1 MSRLLVRSLSAVS
14 SDADLVVLGEGLHMY
29 LVVSYDIH
37 DDKRRNRIHKVLKNF
52 GERIQFSVFECDLT
66 KEQLLHMQHAL
77 KRIIEEEDH
86 DSVRFYHLCDS
97 CQRKIDRIGGIIP
110 RDDGPVVL

>member
-1 MSRLLVRSLSAVS
+1 
-14 SDADLVVLGEGLHMY
+14 MY

-37 DDKRRNRIHKVLKNF
+37 DDKRRNRMHKALKNF

-66 KEQLLHMQHAL
+66 KEQILRMQHVL
-77 KRIIEEEDH
+77 KTIIKEDDH

-97 CQRKIDRIGGIIP
+97 CKGKIDRIGGIIP
-110 RDDGPVVL
+110 REDGAVVV

>member
-1 MSRLLVRSLSAVS
+1 
-14 SDADLVVLGEGLHMY
+14 MY

-37 DDKRRNRIHKVLKNF
+37 DDKRRNRIHKMLKNF

-66 KEQLLHMQHAL
+66 KEQILHMQHVL
-77 KRIIEEEDH
+77 RRIIKEDDH

-97 CQRKIDRIGGIIP
+97 CKGKIDRIGGIIP
-110 RDDGPVVL
+110 REDGPVVL

>member
-1 MSRLLVRSLSAVS
+1 
-14 SDADLVVLGEGLHMY
+14 MY

-37 DDKRRNRIHKVLKNF
+37 DDKRRTRVYKILKNF

-66 KEQLLHMQHAL
+66 REQLLRMQHAL
-77 KRIIEEEDH
+77 QRIIKEEDQ

-97 CQRKIDRIGGIIP
+97 CQRKIDRIGGILP
-110 RDDGPVVL
+110 QGEGPIVV

>member
-1 MSRLLVRSLSAVS
+1 VVIFEKGLL
-14 SDADLVVLGEGLHMY
+14 MY

-66 KEQLLHMQHAL
+66 KEQLLRMQHAL
-77 KRIIEEEDH
+77 ERIIKEEDQ
-86 DSVRFYHLCDS
+86 DSVHFYHLCDG
-97 CQRKIDRIGGIIP
+97 CQRKVDRIGGIIP
-110 RDDGPVVL
+110 RDGGPVVL

>member
-1 MSRLLVRSLSAVS
+1 VLAAR
-14 SDADLVVLGEGLHMY
+14 SDADLLVFEEGLHMY

-66 KEQLLHMQHAL
+66 KDQLSACSM
-77 KRIIEEEDH
+77 R
-86 DSVRFYHLCDS
+86 
-97 CQRKIDRIGGIIP
+97 
-110 RDDGPVVL
+110 

>member
-1 MSRLLVRSLSAVS
+1 MPRLSGKQSITS
-14 SDADLVVLGEGLHMY
+14 VVFPNKGLHMY

-37 DDKRRNRIHKVLKNF
+37 DDKRRTRVHKALKNF

-66 KEQLLHMQHAL
+66 KEQLLRMQHTL
-77 KRIIEEEDH
+77 QCIIKEDDQ

-97 CQRKIDRIGGIIP
+97 CQRKIDPIGGIMP
-110 RDDGPVVL
+110 REEGPVVV

>member
-1 MSRLLVRSLSAVS
+1 
-14 SDADLVVLGEGLHMY
+14 MY

-52 GERIQFSVFECDLT
+52 GERIQFSVFECELT
-66 KEQLLHMQHAL
+66 KEQILRMQHAL
-77 KRIIEEEDH
+77 KHIIKEDDR

-97 CQRKIDRIGGIIP
+97 CKGKIDRIGGIIP
-110 RDDGPVVL
+110 REDGPVVV